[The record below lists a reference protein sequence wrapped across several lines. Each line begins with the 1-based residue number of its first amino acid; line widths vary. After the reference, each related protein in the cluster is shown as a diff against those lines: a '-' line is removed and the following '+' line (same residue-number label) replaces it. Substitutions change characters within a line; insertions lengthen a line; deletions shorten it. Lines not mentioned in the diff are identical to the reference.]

1 MVSVRQCVGAT
12 LYNTSEGATLY
23 NTSEGATLDRPTHH
37 HHTISLASL
46 VIFTTLATLAHI
58 QSPNIQTSSP
68 IDMDPPS
75 NINDGPI
82 QSR

>member
-1 MVSVRQCVGAT
+1 MVSVET
-12 LYNTSEGATLY
+12 LYGQCETLY
-23 NTSEGATLDRPTHH
+23 DTSVGATLDRTSEK
-37 HHTISLASL
+37 TITPSLASL
-46 VIFTTLATLAHI
+46 VRSLATLARI